1 MPNIGNH
8 GIVVYNQ
15 LVIHATVSNSGF
27 SVYDDVPWIH
37 KLKAFVKKLHENKK
51 KLVGICFGHQMV
63 AEALEG
69 NVSKAGS
76 GWSVGVQSNS
86 LNEASQHYGF
96 QQNDFLLCSNHQ
108 DQVTELP
115 SGAKV
120 LAGNEICP
128 IAAMGIEDHIL
139 TFQGHPEF
147 SEGYARALLDMRRE
161 IFGEELYQS
170 AIDSLHTK
178 PDNQQIASRILEFV
192 SRP

>member
-1 MPNIGNH
+1 MKL
-8 GIVVYNQ
+8 GILNADIVNPKFSPVFGEYPDMFAKMFKAADLDVE
-15 LVIHATVSNSGF
+15 LVTYQVIDGEFPELLDEVDAYLITGSKF

-108 DQVTELP
+108 DQGDYPKFGRMLVTHNMY
-115 SGAKV
+115 K
-120 LAGNEICP
+120 LA
-128 IAAMGIEDHIL
+128 
-139 TFQGHPEF
+139 
-147 SEGYARALLDMRRE
+147 
-161 IFGEELYQS
+161 
-170 AIDSLHTK
+170 
-178 PDNQQIASRILEFV
+178 QQIICACVRRFKCPHAYLIA
-192 SRP
+192 